1 MQVNRVSFRSVI
13 WRSRSADFN
22 SFFFCCVGRSIIDL
36 LSDFQ
41 LDSLTFVE
49 VTPYCVHLSLCVV
62 LIFRKKNV
70 IDFAATSLH

>member
-1 MQVNRVSFRSVI
+1 M
-13 WRSRSADFN
+13 WRFRSADFN
-22 SFFFCCVGRSIIDL
+22 SSFFCCVGKSVIDV

-49 VTPYCVHLSLCVV
+49 VTLYCVHLSLCVV
-62 LIFRKKNV
+62 SIFHTQKNF